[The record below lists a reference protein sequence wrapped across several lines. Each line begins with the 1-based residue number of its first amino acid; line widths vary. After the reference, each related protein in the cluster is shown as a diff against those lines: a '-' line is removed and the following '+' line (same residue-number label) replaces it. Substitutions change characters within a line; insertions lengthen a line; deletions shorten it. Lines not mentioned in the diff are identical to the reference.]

1 MSVLQVPVSAHDHVH
16 GPRDAAV
23 VLVVYGDYQC
33 PYCGMAEPTVQ
44 RIRQEL
50 GDRVAVVF
58 RNFPLPMH
66 AQALPAALVAEF
78 AGRYDRFWKAHD
90 WLYSHQ
96 VTLGPPLYG
105 RLLQTLQLNAE
116 ELGPAM
122 AGGHL
127 EARIRADIDG
137 GERSG
142 VDGTP
147 AFFLNGGAIHIQHS
161 HDELYELVLRALR

>member
-1 MSVLQVPVSAHDHVH
+1 
-16 GPRDAAV
+16 
-23 VLVVYGDYQC
+23 
-33 PYCGMAEPTVQ
+33 
-44 RIRQEL
+44 
-50 GDRVAVVF
+50 
-58 RNFPLPMH
+58 MH
-66 AQALPAALVAEF
+66 ARRCRQPWWVEF
-78 AGRYDRFWKAHD
+78 AGQYDRFWKAHD

-96 VTLGPPLYG
+96 ATLGPPLYG
-105 RLLQTLQLNAE
+105 RLLQMLQLNAE

-147 AFFLNGGAIHIQHS
+147 AFLNGEAIHIQHS

>member
-1 MSVLQVPVSAHDHVH
+1 MTALQVPVTAVDHLD
-16 GPRDAAV
+16 GQRGAAV
-23 VLVVYGDYQC
+23 VLVEYGDYQC
-33 PYCGMAEPTVQ
+33 PYCGQAEPVVR

-50 GDRVAVVF
+50 GARVAVVF

-78 AGRYDRFWKAHD
+78 AGQNDRFWQAHD
-90 WLYSHQ
+90 ALYAQ
-96 VTLGPPLYG
+96 QRNLGPQMYQQMLEA
-105 RLLQTLQLNAE
+105 LQLNLE
-116 ELGPAM
+116 ELEPAM

-127 EARIRADIDG
+127 EARIRADIQG

-147 AFFLNGGAIHIQHS
+147 AFLLNGQRVAIERS
-161 HDELYELVLRALR
+161 YDELWEVVRRAVG

>member
-1 MSVLQVPVSAHDHVH
+1 MSALQVPVSAQDHVS

-23 VLVVYGDYQC
+23 VLVEYGDYQC
-33 PYCGMAEPTVQ
+33 PYCGQAEPAVQ

-50 GDRVAVVF
+50 GSKVAVVF

-78 AGRYDRFWKAHD
+78 AGQNDRFWKAHD

-96 VTLGPPLYG
+96 TRLGPPLYG
-105 RLLQTLQLNAE
+105 ELLQTLQLDAQ
-116 ELGPAM
+116 ELEPAM

-147 AFFLNGGAIHIQHS
+147 AFFLNGERFHIHHS
-161 HDELYELVLRALR
+161 YDELYEVVLRALG

>member
-1 MSVLQVPVSAHDHVH
+1 MSALHVPVSAADHVY
-16 GPRDAAV
+16 GLRNAAV
-23 VLVVYGDYQC
+23 VLVEYGDYQC
-33 PYCGMAEPTVQ
+33 PYCGLAEPTLQ

-78 AGRYDRFWKAHD
+78 AGQNDRFWKAHD

-96 VTLGPPLYG
+96 TALGPPLYG
-105 RLLQTLQLNAE
+105 QLLQTLQLSPE
-116 ELGPAM
+116 ELEPAM

-127 EARIRADIDG
+127 EARIRADISG

-147 AFFLNGGAIHIQHS
+147 AFFLNGESFHIHRS
-161 HDELYELVLRALR
+161 HDELYEVVLRALG

>member
-1 MSVLQVPVSAHDHVH
+1 MSALHVPVSAVDHVY
-16 GPRDAAV
+16 GLRNAAV
-23 VLVVYGDYQC
+23 VLVEYGDYQC
-33 PYCGMAEPTVQ
+33 PYCGLAEPTLQ

-58 RNFPLPMH
+58 RNFPLSMH

-78 AGRYDRFWKAHD
+78 AGQHDRFWKAHD

-96 VTLGPPLYG
+96 ATLGPPLYG

-116 ELGPAM
+116 ELEPAM

-127 EARIRADIDG
+127 EARIRADIAA

-147 AFFLNGGAIHIQHS
+147 AFFLNGESCHIHHS
-161 HDELYELVLRALR
+161 HDELYEVVLRALH